1 MDAVKK
7 REEIEEQY
15 KWCLEDIFATDEAWR
30 AAYEGIN
37 TQIEQMESFAGR
49 LMESAGTFLGGLQAM
64 MDLSVAAER
73 LYVYAQMRFHQNE
86 RDEAYQ
92 TMSGEADMLAAR
104 VRMATS
110 FVTPEILAADAAKI
124 DEFIAEEAGL
134 ALYRHYI
141 DDLTRLR
148 AHRLPAEQEALMA
161 QASETMDAPEQ
172 IAQMLRNADMR
183 FGEIEDEDAK
193 PVALT
198 AERFIVFMEKEDR
211 AVRQRAYTRMY
222 ETYRGYKNTF
232 AAAYAGRVK
241 AAVFNMRARK
251 FDSCLE
257 ASLAE
262 NHIPTDVYRN
272 LIEATHEALPLLH
285 RYMCLRKKCLGVDE
299 LRMYD
304 IYTPIVKDATMKVTF
319 DEAKQTVL
327 DALAPMGAEY
337 VSLLQKGFDERWIDV
352 YENEGKH
359 SGAYSWG
366 AYGTKPYVLLN
377 YQDTLDNMF
386 TLVHEMGHSLHSW
399 YSREA
404 QPYVYSDY
412 PIFLAEIAS
421 TVNESLLMQ
430 HMLRVSKSKKERAY
444 LLNKFVEQF
453 RTTFFRQTMFA
464 EFELL
469 THEMMENGKPLTSSE
484 LCALYRELNAKYYG
498 DGMAYDELI
507 ENEWMRIPHFYYQ
520 FYVYQYATGFAA
532 AVAFAKMILE
542 DEGAVAQ
549 YQLLLEGGSAEDAL
563 GLAAKAGVDMAKP
576 DFVRDA
582 MKVFESLLEEL
593 EVLLESEEE

>member
-1 MDAVKK
+1 MEAVKK
-7 REEIEEQY
+7 RDEIDEQY
-15 KWCLEDIFATDEAWR
+15 KWCLEDIFATDNAWR
-30 AAYEGIN
+30 EACAGIDAK
-37 TQIEQMESFAGR
+37 IALAESFKGR
-49 LMESAGTFLGGLQAM
+49 LTESAVSFLQGLTAV
-64 MDLSVAAER
+64 MDLSALAGR

-92 TMSGEADMLAAR
+92 AMSGEADMLAAR
-104 VRMATS
+104 VRTAES
-110 FVTPEILAADAAKI
+110 FVAPEILETDAAML
-124 DEFIAEEAGL
+124 EGFWAAEPRL
-134 ALYRHYI
+134 AVYRHYV

-148 AHRLPAEQEALMA
+148 AHRLPSEQEALLA
-161 QASETMDAPEQ
+161 LASESLEAPEQ

-183 FGEIEDEDAK
+183 FGEIEDENGK
-193 PVALT
+193 LTALT

-211 AVRQRAYTRMY
+211 EVRKRAYTRMY

-232 AAAYAGRVK
+232 ASAYAGRVK
-241 AAVFNMRARK
+241 ASVFEMRARK
-251 FDSCLE
+251 FESCLE

-262 NHIPTDVYRN
+262 NNIPTAVYRN
-272 LIEATHEALPLLH
+272 LIAATREALPLLH
-285 RYMCLRKKCLGVDE
+285 RYMHLRKKCLDVAE
-299 LRMYD
+299 LCMYD
-304 IYTPIVKDATMKVTF
+304 VYTPIVKDSSMRFTY

-327 DALAPMGAEY
+327 EALAPMGQAY
-337 VSLLQKGFDERWIDV
+337 TDLLQKGFDERWIDV

-377 YQDTLDNMF
+377 YQDTLDNLF
-386 TLVHEMGHSLHSW
+386 TLAHEMGHSLHSW

-421 TVNESLLMQ
+421 TVNEALLMQ
-430 HMLRVSKSKKERAY
+430 YMLKRAESKKERAY

-469 THEMMENGKPLTSSE
+469 THEMMESGKPLTAGE
-484 LCALYRELNAKYYG
+484 LCALYRDLNAKYYG
-498 DGMAYDELI
+498 ADVVHDELI

-520 FYVYQYATGFAA
+520 FYVYQYATGYAA
-532 AVAFAKMILE
+532 AVAFSKMILADDGGVSRYKE
-542 DEGAVAQ
+542 
-549 YQLLLEGGSAEDAL
+549 LLTGGSAEDAL
-563 GLAAKAGVDMAKP
+563 ELAKRAGVDMAKP

-582 MKVFESLLEEL
+582 MDVFKGLLDEL
-593 EVLLESEEE
+593 EALL